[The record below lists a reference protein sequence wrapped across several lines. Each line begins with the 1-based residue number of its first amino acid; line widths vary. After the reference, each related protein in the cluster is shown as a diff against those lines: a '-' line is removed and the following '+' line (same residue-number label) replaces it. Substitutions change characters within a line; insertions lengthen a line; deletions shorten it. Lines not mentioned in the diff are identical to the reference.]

1 MARQIIIGLV
11 IAWIG
16 WSIVYFSG
24 YLADMFGNIAWFD
37 KNLWWTRNG
46 FVLSGFA
53 IMIIWF
59 LILFGVIPTSSP
71 TQNLWGFTQATT
83 PTLSQ

>member
-1 MARQIIIGLV
+1 MARQIIIGLF
-11 IAWIG
+11 IAWLG

-24 YLADMFGNIAWFD
+24 YLSDMTGNIAWFD
-37 KNLWWTRNG
+37 KNLWGTKNG
-46 FVLSGFA
+46 FVISGFV

-71 TQNLWGFTQATT
+71 TKNLAGFNVSTT
-83 PTLSQ
+83 TLTH

>member
-11 IAWIG
+11 IAWMG

-24 YLADMFGNIAWFD
+24 YLAEMFWSIARLER
-37 KNLWWTRNG
+37 NLWGTRNG
-46 FVLSGFA
+46 LVISGFG
-53 IMIIWF
+53 IMVIWF

-71 TQNLWGFTQATT
+71 TENLGWFNQAAST
-83 PTLSQ
+83 TLSN